1 MSATAE
7 PARRRKNDRSE
18 IPVSFLPDGNSNARR
33 AYLCAVIGLIPG
45 LGLLFGPPAVIFG
58 IIGRQTARRDEF
70 RRGLG
75 HAYVSRLLGL
85 VEFVCGAAGWAC
97 VGKAVGCWFLAS

>member
-18 IPVSFLPDGNSNARR
+18 IPVSFLPDGNPNARR
-33 AYLCAVIGLIPG
+33 AYLCAVLGLIPG
-45 LGLLFGPPAVIFG
+45 LGIIFGPPALMFG
-58 IIGRQTARRDEF
+58 FVGRRAALRDEF

-75 HAYVSRLLGL
+75 HAYVSRLLGV
-85 VEFVCGAAGWAC
+85 VEVACAAAGWAC
-97 VGKAVGCWFLAS
+97 VGMAAGWSAIR

>member
-18 IPVSFLPDGNSNARR
+18 IQVSFLPDGNPNARR
-33 AYLCAVIGLIPG
+33 AYLCAVLGLIPG
-45 LGLLFGPPAVIFG
+45 LGLLFGPPAVVFG
-58 IIGRQTARRDEF
+58 IIGRRTALRDEF

-85 VEFVCGAAGWAC
+85 VEFGCGATGWAC
-97 VGKAVGCWFLAS
+97 VGKAAGWF

>member
-18 IPVSFLPDGNSNARR
+18 IPVSFLPDGNPNARR
-33 AYLCAVIGLIPG
+33 AYLFAVVGLIPG
-45 LGLLFGPPAVIFG
+45 LGIVFGPPAVVFG
-58 IIGRQTARRDEF
+58 IVGRRSALRDEF

-75 HAYVSRLLGL
+75 HAYVSRLLGP
-85 VEFVCGAAGWAC
+85 C
-97 VGKAVGCWFLAS
+97 